1 MEEIIAFIASL
12 TLNTLIPCIL
22 ILAGGI
28 YAILL
33 IMKLFDKALA
43 KSKLEKAVHPLLR
56 TLLKIL
62 LFLLLGFIVASK
74 LGVDV
79 SGIIA
84 VVSLASLAV
93 SLAVQNALANVVGG
107 FTLMS
112 THPFHAGD
120 YVEVAGQSGV
130 VQEIG
135 ITYTRLSTPDNKL
148 VSIPNSTV
156 TASQIVNY
164 SAIGTRRVDISV
176 SASYDADTELVLKA
190 AQETGAIVTTEEA
203 NILGGLGAAVCE
215 YLAEACPVPV
225 IRHGVNDEF
234 GRSGKAPL
242 VLEAYGITAEKIA
255 ECAKKAIS
263 LKK

>member
-12 TLNTLIPCIL
+12 TLHTLIPCIL

-93 SLAVQNALANVVGG
+93 SLAVQDALTNVVGG

-148 VSIPNSTV
+148 ISIPNSTV

-176 SASYDADTELVLKA
+176 SASYDADTELVLNVLKQA
-190 AQETGAIVTTEEA
+190 ADLPQTLPDPAVFTAITE
-203 NILGGLGAAVCE
+203 
-215 YLAEACPVPV
+215 
-225 IRHGVNDEF
+225 
-234 GRSGKAPL
+234 
-242 VLEAYGITAEKIA
+242 YGQS
-255 ECAKKAIS
+255 AIS
-263 LKK
+263 YALRFYVRSEDYWDAYFGAQKRIKAVFDANGIAMSYPHINVHLDK